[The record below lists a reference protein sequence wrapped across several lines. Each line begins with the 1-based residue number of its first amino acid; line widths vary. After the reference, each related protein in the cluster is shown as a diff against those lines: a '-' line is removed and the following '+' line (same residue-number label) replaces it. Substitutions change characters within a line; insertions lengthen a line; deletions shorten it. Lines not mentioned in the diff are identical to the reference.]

1 MERPKRRFIPEGISP
16 TESLEDRLC
25 MSASQFSG
33 SMQGLGQGQARSSN
47 VAGFGST
54 QNPWSIRREAR
65 IERVP
70 ASFYEIDPTQIIPRD
85 VTASIQANLQQ
96 LLGTIPGKTQPN
108 LRTAMN
114 QLLRGM
120 VPYQNVSAQGAAA
133 INNTFGKLLL
143 SAGANPTIV
152 ANLQADMTQVT
163 QAAISTSTQPSF
175 AVTNNYVYMYF
186 AATTVGWSIP
196 TPDAPKLAPAMNK
209 NPNGDPVTMSRRP
222 QFMGVYPPNML
233 IEILDVSNGN
243 VIARGSS
250 QGNGR
255 YTASSRVTLN
265 PGVYTLTTRA
275 STPGGETSQ
284 FSAWT
289 TLTVISGPTRGR

>member
-1 MERPKRRFIPEGISP
+1 MERPKRRFVPEGISP
-16 TESLEDRLC
+16 KEQLEERLC
-25 MSASQFSG
+25 MSVSRFTGGIAG
-33 SMQGLGQGQARSSN
+33 NNRVQANANN
-47 VAGFGST
+47 VPGFGST
-54 QNPWSIRREAR
+54 SSPWAIRRENR

-85 VTASIQANLQQ
+85 VTASIQSNLYQI
-96 LLGTIPGKTQPN
+96 LGQIPGKTQPN

-120 VPYQNVSAQGAAA
+120 IPYQGVSAQGAAA
-133 INNTFGKLLL
+133 INRTFGNLLL

-152 ANLQADMTQVT
+152 ANLQADMMKVT
-163 QAAISTSTQPSF
+163 QAAISTSSQPSF

-186 AATTVGWSIP
+186 ATTTVGWSIP
-196 TPDAPKLAPAMNK
+196 TPDAPKLAPALNK
-209 NPNGDPVTMSRRP
+209 NPNGNPLTYSRRP
-222 QFMGVYPPNML
+222 QFVGTYPPNML

-255 YTASSRVTLN
+255 YTATSRSTLN
-265 PGVYTLTTRA
+265 PGSYTLTVRA
-275 STPGGETSQ
+275 MTPGGEYSQ
-284 FSAWT
+284 FSPWT
-289 TLTVISGPTRGR
+289 VLTVATR